1 MPLSPSLERFNVSSK
16 IGTDLP
22 QAVVSEICS
31 DNPPLRA
38 VPVISID
45 DAGFPHVALL
55 ALIEFF
61 LFEKDIYFHVS
72 ASSRSREFLL
82 SRPLCTCLFLSQR
95 GCVYVKCKADTE
107 FDMEGRTVFKVR
119 TQSVIE
125 DKIPD
130 SETGAFL
137 LSGLDFK
144 MGPESVLG
152 LSTMRERIIKRIRQ
166 RAI

>member
-1 MPLSPSLERFNVSSK
+1 MSSVLG
-16 IGTDLP
+16 INLP
-22 QAVVSEICS
+22 QVVISEICS

-38 VPVISID
+38 VPIISID
-45 DAGFPHVALL
+45 DTGLPHVALL
-55 ALIEFF
+55 ALIEFL

-72 ASSRSREFLL
+72 ASSRSRQFLL

-95 GCVYVKCKADTE
+95 GCFYIKCKTDIE

-130 SETGAFL
+130 SETEAFL
-137 LSGLDFK
+137 LSGLDFE
-144 MGPESVLG
+144 MSSERVLG
-152 LSTMRERIIKRIRQ
+152 LATMRERIIKRIRQ